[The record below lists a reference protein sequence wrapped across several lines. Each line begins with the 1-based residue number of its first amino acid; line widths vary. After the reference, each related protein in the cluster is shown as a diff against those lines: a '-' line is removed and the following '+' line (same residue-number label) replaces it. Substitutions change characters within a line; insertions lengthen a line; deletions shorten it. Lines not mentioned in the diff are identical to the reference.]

1 MLKQL
6 AFTISG
12 ATLITMFIDVNSVQG
27 MNWINNGSF
36 ELGQDPAAGNIF
48 LTAGSTAI
56 TDWFINT
63 GTIDYIGG
71 TWVASDGDRSVDLSG
86 NNAGEI
92 QHTFETI
99 VGETYT
105 VSFDL
110 AGNPLAGPNIKSM
123 TVSAAGD
130 SEDFTFDTT
139 GQSTLNMGWETN
151 TWMFTAINSTTT
163 LSFASNNDGIAGPA
177 LDHVS
182 LTANTSVPEPSSIMG
197 LGILTTLCIGTGFKR
212 KLGQAKKK

>member
-71 TWVASDGDRSVDLSG
+71 TWVA
-86 NNAGEI
+86 
-92 QHTFETI
+92 I